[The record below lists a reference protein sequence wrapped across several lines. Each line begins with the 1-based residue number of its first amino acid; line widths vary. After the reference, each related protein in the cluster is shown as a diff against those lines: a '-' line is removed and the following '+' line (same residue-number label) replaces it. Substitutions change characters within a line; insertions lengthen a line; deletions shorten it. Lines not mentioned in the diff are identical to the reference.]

1 MKSES
6 SLTEKDLFTETER
19 LFVCSQQ
26 RNCKRKL
33 REPLQNRFTKRKV
46 QKKTLSQV
54 LRAVAV
60 GLIGLCSNAF
70 TWSKGKTEYTSAIP
84 FLARLTT
91 IASENS
97 CEVANFLSGFAAR
110 LEQIINIKMYYYE

>member
-1 MKSES
+1 MKSEG

-26 RNCKRKL
+26 RNFKKKL
-33 REPLQNRFTKRKV
+33 RKPLQNRFTKRKV

-54 LRAVAV
+54 LRAEAV

-70 TWSKGKTEYTSAIP
+70 TWSKGKTEYTSVIP

-110 LEQIINIKMYYYE
+110 LEQIIN

>member
-1 MKSES
+1 MAAKLVPEI
-6 SLTEKDLFTETER
+6 SLIEKDVFTETAR
-19 LFVCSQQ
+19 MRGYSQQ

-46 QKKTLSQV
+46 LKKTLLQA
-54 LRAVAV
+54 LRAEAV

-70 TWSKGKTEYTSAIP
+70 TWSKGKAESTSAIP
-84 FLARLTT
+84 FRARLTT

-97 CEVANFLSGFAAR
+97 CEAANFLSGFAAR
-110 LEQIINIKMYYYE
+110 LEQFIN

>member
-6 SLTEKDLFTETER
+6 SLTEKDLFTKTVR
-19 LFVCSQQ
+19 LCDCSQQ
-26 RNCKRKL
+26 RNWKRKL

-54 LRAVAV
+54 LRAEAV

-70 TWSKGKTEYTSAIP
+70 TWSKEKTEYTSAIP
-84 FLARLTT
+84 FRARLTT

-97 CEVANFLSGFAAR
+97 CEAANFLSGFAAR
-110 LEQIINIKMYYYE
+110 LEQFIN